1 MYRLRKGQRLVLAS
15 SSPRR
20 VEMLAGLGL
29 EFELW
34 PASIDEEL
42 RQGEGAGQ
50 AAERL
55 AGLKAAAAA
64 GRWPGCAVLAA
75 DTLVEVE
82 GRILGKPDGPAQAAE
97 MLRLLSGRE
106 HLVVTGYCLRSGRE
120 EDRGRAVSRV
130 RFRPLSEAEIA
141 AYLATGEPLDK
152 AGAYAIQGRGAA
164 LVTEVA
170 GSYTNVVGLPLA
182 AVVELLLRLGIIEPA
197 VAPL

>member
-15 SSPRR
+15 GSPRR

-29 EFELW
+29 DFELW

-42 RQGEGAGQ
+42 RPGEDAAR

-64 GRWPGCAVLAA
+64 RRWPGCAVLAA

-82 GRILGKPDGPAQAAE
+82 GRILGKPEGPARAAE

-106 HLVVTGYCLRSGRE
+106 HLVVTGYCLRSGRG
-120 EDRGRAVSRV
+120 EDRGRAASRV

-164 LVTEVA
+164 LITEMN

-182 AVVELLLRLGIIEPA
+182 AVVELMLRRGIIEPA
-197 VAPL
+197 AASL